1 MIPVFLSRVPAKV
14 WALAAV
20 AGLMLVLV
28 VAVKVAV
35 DRADRAE
42 RRAEQAQTTTK
53 ALDTVAT
60 ETSGIRREQEEQQR
74 EVDKI
79 PGADAPLPAGF
90 GADLER
96 VRRGERNPRQP

>member
-1 MIPVFLSRVPAKV
+1 MNFAFLSRVPAKV
-14 WALAAV
+14 WALLGV
-20 AGLMLVLV
+20 AGLIVFLVI
-28 VAVKVAV
+28 AVKVAV
-35 DRADRAE
+35 DRAERAE

-60 ETSGIRREQEEQQR
+60 ETSGIRREQEDQQR

-79 PGADAPLPAGF
+79 PGADAHLPAGF

>member
-1 MIPVFLSRVPAKV
+1 MIGAVLLSRVPAKA
-14 WALAAV
+14 WALGGVV
-20 AGLMLVLV
+20 ALILVLI

-35 DRADRAE
+35 DRAERAE

-53 ALDTVAT
+53 ALDKVAT
-60 ETSGIRREQEEQQR
+60 ETTGIRQEQKERED

-96 VRRGERNPRQP
+96 VRRGERNPR